1 MRRLLTITLIASVLT
16 GCAAAPNATLG
27 SVSRSAKAA
36 SPSVRV
42 IAGAPTVTVTAR
54 SDAKSVAAS
63 QASAEEL
70 LAADANLDSIELLIQ
85 DGGAY
90 FVQGWFTDLKETIKR
105 AWTRWKL
112 SREVKAALKKNKD
125 AASQLYSKE
134 IDSLRENRLGLKTQ
148 INDLGEGDKEIVQ
161 TWKSTHQG
169 TFDIETRRTVDAEGV
184 TQVSSVEVTGKNA
197 KGLGVALS
205 RVRTLT
211 GEDGTYKVATQLTM
225 TQKDGRKDYQEWLKL
240 VAADGSEKI
249 TGFMNHRD
257 GHRTEFTGTRDTK
270 GKVKVDLTKIAP
282 AK

>member
-1 MRRLLTITLIASVLT
+1 MRRLLQITLIASLLT

-27 SVSRSAKAA
+27 TVRQSKAA
-36 SPSVRV
+36 TPSVRV
-42 IAGAPTVTVTAR
+42 VTGGPSVTVTAN
-54 SDAKSVAAS
+54 AEPEAAAVS

-70 LAADANLDSIELLIQ
+70 LAADANMDSIELLIQ

-90 FVQGWFTDLKETIKR
+90 FQVQGWFTDLKESIKR

-125 AASQLYSKE
+125 AASKLYGQQIS
-134 IDSLRENRLGLKTQ
+134 DLRDARVGLKTE
-148 INDLGEGDKEIVQ
+148 INDLEEGAKEIVQ

-169 TFDIETRRTVDAEGV
+169 TFDIETRRTVDDEGV
-184 TQVSSVEVTGKNA
+184 IQVSSVEVTGKNA
-197 KGLGVALS
+197 KGLGVELS

-211 GEDGTYKVATQLTM
+211 GTDGTYKVATQLTM
-225 TQKDGRKDYQEWLKL
+225 TQKDGRKDYQEWLKV